1 MEIYGIFPRMNIV
14 YSLQS
19 NQNVKVCDT
28 SQPYKRVRAAR
39 MLLEGNLWGKEM
51 EIIFLLSLA
60 RSSDKQNG
68 FALAYLSKI
77 AISVAVQNKLV
88 SGQFWC

>member
-1 MEIYGIFPRMNIV
+1 MNIV

-39 MLLEGNLWGKEM
+39 MLLEGNLRGKEM

-68 FALAYLSKI
+68 FALALAYLSKI